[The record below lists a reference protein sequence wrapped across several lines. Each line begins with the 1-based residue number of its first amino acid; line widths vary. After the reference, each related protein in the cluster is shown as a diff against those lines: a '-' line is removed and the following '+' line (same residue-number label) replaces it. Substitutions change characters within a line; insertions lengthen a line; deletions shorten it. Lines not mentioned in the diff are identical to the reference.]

1 MHAAFASPSPIRVGS
16 YAPLARPARG
26 RSRSVAVRSARRDA
40 PAAESDKR
48 HRREA
53 KHPVPRRDALLGA
66 AAGVFGIAAGLAV
79 DPRAALAA
87 QPPPTPDASNSKY
100 IQGLLAK
107 TEANKDLRQVELQ
120 NKNCLR
126 QSRMGVGDCA
136 GLPEEEL
143 VAAMDESVKRMQARK
158 AKEAEEERKLAEQVE
173 AYERA
178 EAEKAATAA
187 TAAAAAAVE
196 E

>member
-1 MHAAFASPSPIRVGS
+1 MIV
-16 YAPLARPARG
+16 
-26 RSRSVAVRSARRDA
+26 VRSAHRDA
-40 PAAESDKR
+40 PAAVSDKR
-48 HRREA
+48 HRRDT
-53 KHPVPRRDALLGA
+53 KHPVTRRDTLLSA
-66 AAGVFGIAAGLAV
+66 AAGVLGIAAELAV
-79 DPRAALAA
+79 NPQAALAA

-107 TEANKDLRQVELQ
+107 TEANRDLRQVELQ

-126 QSRMGVGDCA
+126 QSQMGIGDCA

-158 AKEAEEERKLAEQVE
+158 AKDAEEERKLAEQVE

-178 EAEKAATAA
+178 EAEKAAAAA
-187 TAAAAAAVE
+187 TTAAAAVE

>member
-16 YAPLARPARG
+16 HAPLARPARG
-26 RSRSVAVRSARRDA
+26 RSRSVVVRSAHRHA
-40 PAAESDKR
+40 PAAESGKR
-48 HRREA
+48 QRREA
-53 KHPVPRRDALLGA
+53 KHLVTRRDALLGA
-66 AAGVFGIAAGLAV
+66 AAGGLGIAVELAV
-79 DPRAALAA
+79 NPHVALAA

-107 TEANKDLRQVELQ
+107 TEANRDLRQVELQ

-126 QSRMGVGDCA
+126 QSQMGIGDCA

-143 VAAMDESVKRMQARK
+143 VAAMDESVKRMRARK
-158 AKEAEEERKLAEQVE
+158 EREAEEERELAEQVK

-178 EAEKAATAA
+178 EAEKAA
-187 TAAAAAAVE
+187 AAAAPVKE
-196 E
+196 

>member
-1 MHAAFASPSPIRVGS
+1 M
-16 YAPLARPARG
+16 
-26 RSRSVAVRSARRDA
+26 
-40 PAAESDKR
+40 
-48 HRREA
+48 
-53 KHPVPRRDALLGA
+53 LGA

-126 QSRMGVGDCA
+126 QSQMGVGDCA

-143 VAAMDESVKRMQARK
+143 VAAMDESVKRLQARK
-158 AKEAEEERKLAEQVE
+158 AKDAEEERKLAEQVE

-178 EAEKAATAA
+178 EAEKSATPAAPAA
-187 TAAAAAAVE
+187 PAVE